1 MKPQKRF
8 RFLIIALTA
17 TIFYQHA
24 SHQKIITLSV
34 LPLKKL
40 SRQLLTVRTKN
51 TILRAI

>member
-17 TIFYQHA
+17 TIF
-24 SHQKIITLSV
+24 LSACKSSENNNSV
-34 LPLKKL
+34 STAAKKL